1 MSVFAFAALAAAV
14 VCLGLWRR
22 EASRRREAARTL
34 EIQRAENDTL
44 RDQLTRN
51 AAEAGAQRETL
62 FNSMVEGVLLLD
74 ETGRIQLVNR
84 TFDHLFGVN
93 HDVTGRTIL
102 EAVRLKELH
111 ELVSRVKALGQ
122 VLGHELD
129 LPGLD
134 RRCLQVNAAAI
145 LDAKGR
151 GQGMI
156 LVFHDLTR
164 LKQLENTRQEF
175 VANVSHE
182 LRTPLSL
189 IKGYVETLIDGAR
202 DDPAVALRFLQ
213 TIAKHTDRLTYLIE
227 DLLTLSQLE
236 SGQLALNLHQ
246 VELQPV
252 AARVVEDLASR
263 AAARQITLDNQVPAG
278 LVARAD
284 ADRVQQVFFNLV
296 DNAIKYGNPG
306 TPVTLGGGPASDK
319 QVELWVHNEGVGIQ
333 PAAQERLF
341 ERFYRADKARSREQG
356 GTGLGLAIV
365 KHIVQTHGGEVRVE
379 STPGQGA
386 TFHFTLPPV

>member
-34 EIQRAENDTL
+34 ETQRAENDTL
-44 RDQLTRN
+44 REQLTRN

-62 FNSMVEGVLLLD
+62 FDSMVEGVLLLD

-84 TFDHLFGVN
+84 TFEHLFGVN
-93 HDVTGRTIL
+93 HDVTGRTLL

-111 ELVSRVKALGQ
+111 ELVSRIKALGQ
-122 VLGHELD
+122 VLGQELD

-202 DDPAVALRFLQ
+202 DDPAVSLRFLQ

-236 SGQLALNLHQ
+236 SGQLALNLHE
-246 VELQPV
+246 VEMHPL

-263 AAARQITLDNQVPAG
+263 AAVRQVTLDNQVPAG

-284 ADRVQQVFFNLV
+284 ADRVQQVLFNLV

-306 TPVTLGGGPASDK
+306 TPVTLGGGPTADK
-319 QVELWVHNEGVGIQ
+319 QVALWVHNEGVGIP

-365 KHIVQTHGGEVRVE
+365 KHIVQTHGGEVRVV

>member
-1 MSVFAFAALAAAV
+1 MTFLAFVALLAALA
-14 VCLGLWRR
+14 CLGLWRR
-22 EASRRREAARTL
+22 EAARRREALRTL
-34 EIQRAENDTL
+34 EGKRAENDSL
-44 RDQLTRN
+44 REQLTRTN
-51 AAEAGAQRETL
+51 SEANAQRETL

-84 TFDHLFGVN
+84 AFEHLFGVN

-134 RRCLQVNAAAI
+134 RHCLQVNAAAI

-151 GQGMI
+151 GQGMM

-182 LRTPLSL
+182 LRTPLSM

-202 DDPAVALRFLQ
+202 DDPAVSLRFLQ
-213 TIAKHTDRLTYLIE
+213 TIARHTDRLTYLIE
-227 DLLTLSQLE
+227 DLLTISQLE
-236 SGQLALNLHQ
+236 SGQVALNLHEVQ
-246 VELQPV
+246 LRPV

-263 AAARQITLDNQVPAG
+263 AAVGQVKLDNQIPVG
-278 LVARAD
+278 LVAHAD
-284 ADRVQQVFFNLV
+284 ADRVQQVLFNLV
-296 DNAIKYGNPG
+296 DNAIKYGNAG
-306 TPVTLGGGPASDK
+306 APVTIGGGPAADQ
-319 QVELWVHNEGVGIQ
+319 QVTLWVRNEGAGIP

-365 KHIVQTHGGEVRVE
+365 KHIVQTHGGEVQVE
-379 STPGQGA
+379 SAPGQGA
-386 TFHFTLPPV
+386 TFRFTLPPA